1 DFGIMP
7 KGFSCANDYL
17 VFRSSIAKARKS
29 PCDTL
34 ENSTSRR
41 IWDESQQLKTGSRES
56 SQNAGCADS
65 DCKRKA
71 NRLPAAI
78 HSIRIVERFAQVR
91 PFSLSQVCGFR
102 PWMKRPR
109 KPTLSAILPRFW
121 TISSLVA
128 VLQSA
133 RNSHTLGRPLL

>member
-1 DFGIMP
+1 MHKAAPRGSAASRKTIWRFIIGLMNRRRSSLIFAIVDFGIMP

-56 SQNAGCADS
+56 SQNAGCTDS

-91 PFSLSQVCGFR
+91 PFSL
-102 PWMKRPR
+102 
-109 KPTLSAILPRFW
+109 
-121 TISSLVA
+121 
-128 VLQSA
+128 
-133 RNSHTLGRPLL
+133 